1 MRKKAEKDIEYVQA
15 YVPDTA
21 ALADLVIKARGPERS
36 MAEFARQCNVKAPST
51 FSRIVNELIDKPL
64 SDKFIYAV
72 AGNAADKQAVTVDK
86 LMRANGKL
94 PKEEL
99 AGGKVPT
106 EENNKKLYESREEK
120 KKLVRE
126 ILLQDF
132 FNKGIAVMVY
142 PDLLASWKM
151 PLSKHAIPRYSD
163 FAIHLQGYDP
173 LYWNFIVD
181 FTDMGH
187 VAMKS
192 EGDKTKYLKESMR
205 KHSYLF
211 LRDAWEPETMADFK
225 NTIVFIEANAFKVF
239 TEMIKDIKLNTWMSV
254 MYVDTEKKKV
264 VREVELK
271 KQLYE
276 ENSYGITTTC

>member
-1 MRKKAEKDIEYVQA
+1 MSKKAEKDIEYVQA
-15 YVPDTA
+15 YIPDTA

-72 AGNAADKQAVTVDK
+72 AQNAADKQAVTVDK

-94 PKEEL
+94 PKEEM

-106 EENNKKLYESREEK
+106 MENNNRLYESREEK

-126 ILLQDF
+126 IILQDF

-142 PDLLASWKM
+142 PDLLASGKM

-173 LYWNFIVD
+173 LYWNFIID
-181 FTDMGH
+181 FTDMEN
-187 VAMKS
+187 VAIKPK
-192 EGDKTKYLKESMR
+192 EDKTKYLKESMR

-211 LRDAWEPETMADFK
+211 LRDAWEPETMDEFK
-225 NTIVFIEANAFKVF
+225 NTIVFTDAKAYTVF
-239 TEMIKDIKLNTWMSV
+239 TGMMKDIKLNTRISV
-254 MYVDTEKKKV
+254 MHVDTEKKAV
-264 VREVELK
+264 VREVE
-271 KQLYE
+271 
-276 ENSYGITTTC
+276 YGGMGKN